1 MRLIMACS
9 RMSTTA
15 GARHGK
21 TSAGGHGT
29 GRAGTNAGSGGRDIG
44 GSALRAGSA
53 TSGATRCNLGGN
65 RWGNGRGACHCA
77 QIPSAFAQT
86 AGAACGAPAKMGR
99 SAQGLDERGRG
110 AQLPSPLGEA
120 LRRRRDAGGVAAARG
135 AIAAARTP
143 GGRLGRVP
151 SAGTPRLAQGGARHS
166 ASQERPGGARGM
178 EKNSPRCWR
187 PC

>member
-1 MRLIMACS
+1 MA
-9 RMSTTA
+9 RPRQVDMELVA
-15 GARHGK
+15 QAQML
-21 TSAGGHGT
+21 
-29 GRAGTNAGSGGRDIG
+29 
-44 GSALRAGSA
+44 ALEAETLEDLRCAQAVLLPGPI
-53 TSGATRCNLGGN
+53 RCNLGGN